1 MIGWNETTDAGAI
14 VTGNVESYFNRAF
27 PIDCID
33 YPWGELPPGSV
44 VNDLGGGVG
53 YVTMQLY
60 KLYPNLNLKLQD
72 LPERIEQAQNDI
84 WPREC
89 PEAIANGKIE
99 FKSVD
104 IMAEPPIY
112 GCDIY
117 LVCAAKCHRRA
128 SPLTIL
134 HLISSRM
141 SCEAPLFDLGKKN
154 SLKTLVIT

>member
-1 MIGWNETTDAGAI
+1 
-14 VTGNVESYFNRAF
+14 VRGNSILNRAF
-27 PIDCID
+27 QLIACLD

-53 YVTMQLY
+53 YLTMQLY
-60 KLYPNLNLKLQD
+60 KLYPTLNLKLQD

-89 PEAIANGKIE
+89 PEAIANDKIE

-104 IMAEPPIY
+104 MMTEPPIY

-117 LVCAAKCHRRA
+117 LVCATKSHRGA
-128 SPLTIL
+128 SLLTVL

-141 SCEAPLFDLGKKN
+141 SCEAPLFYLGREIH
-154 SLKTLVIT
+154 LEY